1 MSPIAF
7 VTMSNIVYF
16 VMQFTEGYCHV
27 KYEER
32 DDWKGKLFKQLKNS
46 GD

>member
-1 MSPIAF
+1 
-7 VTMSNIVYF
+7 MSNIVHF

-27 KYEER
+27 KYEKI